1 MKKFLPAGL
10 LLFALIM
17 MHGCKKN
24 ENDTDNGNK
33 NKVVPTPVG
42 TPTGT
47 KTSKLIPK
55 SGGSI
60 TSADGKLEI
69 FFPSGA
75 LSSDQTIT
83 IQPITNNCPGGVGLA
98 YRLEPDGSKFNQP
111 VTLKFHYDDSV
122 LKFTLPQ
129 CMLIAYQDTRGIWF
143 ALDNAKNDTTNHILS
158 GQTLHFSGF
167 TFLENVYL
175 KPESATIKAGE
186 SIQLFILVVD
196 VSHFHT
202 ILGDVGFALVRG
214 TSSSWA
220 VNGVINGNDQYGKI
234 TSNPIVNPLYDYVT
248 YTAPNHAPPKDK
260 NPVQIS
266 AEFNQLFMEHNF
278 GYKDSLMDFNKA
290 ILYSHIRII
299 DGGYHV
305 ELSFK
310 ADSVN
315 EGGALWGLKDKG
327 SFDLVLS
334 GENGSVTNIQNSEI
348 SVNLLKNDG
357 SCNVSVSY
365 NGPGNIN
372 IVDSSYVI
380 QNPISNSIMIM
391 FNSLDQKNWVKSPI
405 WDYSCPGDDNGQLG
419 GGLGPPFPSAIQF
432 NKADSTQTF
441 DVGGQYKIIV
451 TPIK

>member
-1 MKKFLPAGL
+1 MKKFLPAAL

-69 FFPSGA
+69 VFPSGA

-122 LKFTLPQ
+122 LHSTLPQ
-129 CMLIAYQDTRGIWF
+129 YMLLGYQDKNGIWF
-143 ALDNAKNDTTNHILS
+143 VLNNVENDTINHILS
-158 GQTLHFSGF
+158 GNTLHFTDF
-167 TFLENVYL
+167 TTLEEIYL
-175 KPESATIKAGE
+175 NPESATLKTGDILLIHTFSTEFEKQTIDQDG
-186 SIQLFILVVD
+186 FIRYAIVP
-196 VSHFHT
+196 
-202 ILGDVGFALVRG
+202 G
-214 TSSSWA
+214 TSSTWA
-220 VNGVINGNDQYGKI
+220 VNGVTNGNDQYGEI
-234 TSNPIVNPLYDYVT
+234 IPNDLSSYSSPYDEVIYK
-248 YTAPNHAPPKDK
+248 APAQVPPQDK
-260 NPVQIS
+260 NPVLIS
-266 AEFNQLFMEHNF
+266 AEYNQIFVKYEGGF
-278 GYKDSLMDFNKA
+278 EEFNKA
-290 ILYSHIRII
+290 ILYSHVRII

-334 GENGSVTNIQNSEI
+334 GENGSVTNIQNSDI
-348 SVNLLKNDG
+348 SINLLKNDG
-357 SCNVSVSY
+357 SCNVSVGY

-419 GGLGPPFPSAIQF
+419 GSMGPPFPSVIQF
-432 NKADSTQTF
+432 DKTDSTQTI
-441 DVGGQYKIIV
+441 DVSGGQYKIVV